1 MNQNIKFISWNLSTQ
16 FKLCWRLMHFENA
29 WRRNKI
35 WLWRWVVWTEKLYID
50 QIQYI
55 KSIFSNTGVSIK
67 QMQAD
72 YNVSYSVLNK
82 IKRSKLDVQEEWNHR
97 EITKIYETHKEV
109 LIKSIS
115 EYVAN
120 TRKTLTTKEVTININ
135 RSFNTSYSVDFIR
148 KIMKNESNITFKRVI
163 SRPNN
168 IDWKKVYSIRNLFAI
183 KFSKV
188 VSKDALLIN
197 IDESSINRS
206 VKIAYYG
213 VWRANQ

>member
-1 MNQNIKFISWNLSTQ
+1 
-16 FKLCWRLMHFENA
+16 
-29 WRRNKI
+29 
-35 WLWRWVVWTEKLYID
+35 
-50 QIQYI
+50 
-55 KSIFSNTGVSIK
+55 
-67 QMQAD
+67 MQAD